1 MNALQTIIDAVALG
15 SIFALVAM
23 GISLI
28 FGVMRLVNFA
38 QGELLTA
45 GAYSLIVTL
54 GQPVAVRIV
63 VLVATVILF
72 SLATEFGLRPLRN
85 ASPATLLVTTFAF
98 SFLLQSI
105 FLLVWGAQG
114 DNAKFLSE
122 LNRAFSVGDL
132 RIRWVTVASIGV
144 GAILLTGTVLF
155 LNRTTVG
162 LQMRAAANDFR
173 TARILG
179 IRAGK
184 VITLAFVIGGVLA
197 AAATILLVV
206 QRPLVTPIFGF
217 QVAIPALVGVV
228 VGGLDRLITGTAG
241 GFALGFATAVLA
253 DVLPGSAR
261 VFLTSVVFGLVIVV
275 LLLRPNGLFSRR
287 RTAAE
292 RV

>member
-1 MNALQTIIDAVALG
+1 MSALQTIIDAVALG
-15 SIFALVAM
+15 SIYALVAM
-23 GISLI
+23 GIGLI

-45 GAYSLIVTL
+45 GAYSLIVTID
-54 GQPVAVRIV
+54 QPVAVRIV
-63 VLVATVILF
+63 VLFVTVILF
-72 SLATEFGLRPLRN
+72 SLATEFSLRPLRN

-122 LNRAFSVGDL
+122 LNKAVELGDL
-132 RIRWVTVASIGV
+132 RIRWVTFASIGV

-155 LNRTTVG
+155 LGRTTVG
-162 LQMRAAANDFR
+162 LQMRAAAHDFR

-179 IRAGK
+179 VRAAK
-184 VITLAFVIGGVLA
+184 VITLVFVIGGVLA
-197 AAATILLVV
+197 AAATVLLVV

-228 VGGLDRLITGTAG
+228 VGGLDRLVTGTAG

-261 VFLTSVVFGLVIVV
+261 VFLTSVVFGLVILV